1 MVFRA
6 LRPPPPVVALTGQPM
21 PRVVG
26 FPGGLLLS
34 VRQLGEELPFD
45 RDTIAARLK
54 NARVRPRATRS
65 GHPVYRLRDVLQAMY
80 TPSATSDPEGL
91 HAFARHAFYKGEREK
106 MTLQRERATLVDQRA
121 FERTLEVVVRL
132 TSAVLEKVP
141 DALAPHASAAAI
153 AVARSRM
160 DQVRAQLTRLNA
172 PPDGPAARG
181 SE

>member
-1 MVFRA
+1 
-6 LRPPPPVVALTGQPM
+6 M

-26 FPGGLLLS
+26 FPRGLLLS
-34 VRQLGEELPFD
+34 VRQLGAELPFD
-45 RDTIAARLK
+45 RDTIASRLK
-54 NARVRPRATRS
+54 GAGIRPRATRS
-65 GHPVYRLRDVLQAMY
+65 GHPVYRLRDVLQALY
-80 TPSATSDPEGL
+80 APSATTDPELL
-91 HAFARHAFYKGEREK
+91 HAFARHAYYKGEREK
-106 MTLQRERATLVDQRA
+106 MTVQDERATLVDARE

-160 DQVRAQLTRLNA
+160 DQVRAQLTQLNA
-172 PPDGPAARG
+172 PSDGQAARG